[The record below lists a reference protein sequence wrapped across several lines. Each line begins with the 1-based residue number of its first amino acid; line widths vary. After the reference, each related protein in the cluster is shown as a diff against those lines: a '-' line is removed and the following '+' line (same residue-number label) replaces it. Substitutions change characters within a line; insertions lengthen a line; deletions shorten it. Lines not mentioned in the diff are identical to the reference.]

1 VSVKTPMTNGIGLLQ
16 AEVMKSIDQIMNA
29 KVQVLLPLTLF
40 SCEVEIVAAVF
51 FFQWNIVRYIW
62 SNETEAKFGLVGFL
76 LCCSLMD
83 ILQSVPQ
90 S

>member
-1 VSVKTPMTNGIGLLQ
+1 MTNGIGLLQ

-40 SCEVEIVAAVF
+40 SHEVEIVAAVF
-51 FFQWNIVRYIW
+51 FFHWNIVRYIW
-62 SNETEAKFGLVGFL
+62 SNETKAKLGFVGFL